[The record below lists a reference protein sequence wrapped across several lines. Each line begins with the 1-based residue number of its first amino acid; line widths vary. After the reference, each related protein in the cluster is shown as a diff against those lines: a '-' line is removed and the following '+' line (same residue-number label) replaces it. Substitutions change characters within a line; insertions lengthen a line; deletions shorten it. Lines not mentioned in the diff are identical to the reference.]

1 MNSILQFLKK
11 NGESLDRD
19 IAEAVGISLA
29 KVHVHLSQLIASGQI
44 VSYHSI
50 RFEGGNKIEGMRY
63 RATGILM
70 EARRGRKEKNH
81 PPDYWHNY
89 KG

>member
-1 MNSILQFLKK
+1 MNGILKFLKK
-11 NGESLDRD
+11 HGESLDTD

-29 KVHVHLSQLIASGQI
+29 KVHVLLSQLSASGQV

-50 RFEGGNKIEGMRY
+50 RLEDGIKIEGMRY
-63 RATGILM
+63 RVTGVLK
-70 EARRGRKEKNH
+70 EAIRVRGKKN
-81 PPDYWHNY
+81 PPPNYWHNY